1 MAANMNIEAYRT
13 LKPHHNTV
21 DKMIVTNPLTKNIA
35 HQPLN
40 LRSPIDIAIFNRK
53 FTIKIKKKMDGC

>member
-1 MAANMNIEAYRT
+1 MNIEAYRT

-35 HQPLN
+35 QATPK
-40 LRSPIDIAIFNRK
+40 S
-53 FTIKIKKKMDGC
+53 KKH

>member
-1 MAANMNIEAYRT
+1 MNIEAYRT

-35 HQPLN
+35 QQPLN
-40 LRSPIDIAIFNRK
+40 LRSPIDIAK
-53 FTIKIKKKMDGC
+53 F